1 MLTPLYTRRSSATA
15 RDVRRI
21 NRSTVLHD
29 LLTEGAMSR
38 RDLSLR
44 SGLSPAT
51 VSNVI
56 SDLEAEGKV
65 VIVSQ
70 GESAGG
76 RPGAVYGLNPHVGFC
91 VGVSLS
97 ETFVSLELFDGALQS
112 AGQVQVPIAEHQ
124 TEPDAVAELLALGVG
139 KLLEEHQAKIEQL
152 VGVGVAIPGVVD
164 TANGIALY
172 APNFGWR
179 RVPFLDMLRKRLP
192 VPIYIDKTLKFYTI
206 AEAWFGAGRGTGNMV
221 TVVLGTGVG
230 AGAMVHGTLLR
241 GATNAAGE
249 WGHTTLVYDG
259 RPCRCGNRGC
269 VEAYVGATGILRTL
283 AELDPASAILGF
295 PDEPAKIEAL
305 VEAAR
310 SGDAVARS
318 TIAITTRY
326 LGTATATLVSLL
338 NPVVVILTSWVG
350 TTLGPLII
358 DELRAEIGR
367 HALPEATAATRIVI
381 STLGTRAA
389 ALGAAAVSLEQML
402 NHTELPGTQH
412 MLQTYTLRSWDSA

>member
-1 MLTPLYTRRSSATA
+1 
-15 RDVRRI
+15 
-21 NRSTVLHD
+21 
-29 LLTEGAMSR
+29 
-38 RDLSLR
+38 
-44 SGLSPAT
+44 
-51 VSNVI
+51 
-56 SDLEAEGKV
+56 
-65 VIVSQ
+65 
-70 GESAGG
+70 
-76 RPGAVYGLNPHVGFC
+76 
-91 VGVSLS
+91 
-97 ETFVSLELFDGALQS
+97 
-112 AGQVQVPIAEHQ
+112 
-124 TEPDAVAELLALGVG
+124 
-139 KLLEEHQAKIEQL
+139 
-152 VGVGVAIPGVVD
+152 
-164 TANGIALY
+164 
-172 APNFGWR
+172 
-179 RVPFLDMLRKRLP
+179 
-192 VPIYIDKTLKFYTI
+192 
-206 AEAWFGAGRGTGNMV
+206 
-221 TVVLGTGVG
+221 LGTGVG
-230 AGAMVHGTLLR
+230 AVAMVHGTLLR

-269 VEAYVGATGILRTL
+269 VEAYVGATGIMRTL
-283 AELDPASAILGF
+283 AELDTASAILGF